1 MTKTNI
7 LLAALLLG
15 SCDNFARAG
24 ATNALRRIEVLEINM
39 GRAATASSQ
48 AADRF
53 ERVEARVDEL
63 ERRVR

>member
-15 SCDNFARAG
+15 SCDNHARAS
-24 ATNALRRIEVLEINM
+24 ADDALRRVELLEINM
-39 GRAATASSQ
+39 GRAARASSQ